1 MVRTKPR
8 KIPMTATIHLVTLLV
23 AVSPNLDHVSYS
35 PTAMEEID
43 SIILFLHDKTSKKH
57 LVEKYNKLRKQLNG
71 DIPRIMEAVSNG
83 VTVEISPVQSQ
94 KKIYT
99 KTTKPSGTSPLY
111 SAV

>member
-1 MVRTKPR
+1 M
-8 KIPMTATIHLVTLLV
+8 
-23 AVSPNLDHVSYS
+23 D
-35 PTAMEEID
+35 EID

-94 KKIYT
+94 KKVYN
-99 KTTKPSGTSPLY
+99 KSAKPSGINPSVFRPIAILCTYAPVS
-111 SAV
+111 SGS